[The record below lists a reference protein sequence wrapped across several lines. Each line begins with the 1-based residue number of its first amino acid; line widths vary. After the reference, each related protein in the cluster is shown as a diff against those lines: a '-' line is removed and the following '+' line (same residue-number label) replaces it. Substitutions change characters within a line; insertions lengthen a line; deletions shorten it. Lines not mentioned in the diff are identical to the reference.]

1 MSLSQQI
8 IDNALNEDQVT
19 GKQDVDVR
27 TAEREIIINDIKE
40 RIKRLETDM
49 AHLLNEKG
57 LQKTENVV

>member
-8 IDNALNEDQVT
+8 MDNALNKDQVT

>member
-8 IDNALNEDQVT
+8 MDNALNEDQVT

-40 RIKRLETDM
+40 RIKRS
-49 AHLLNEKG
+49 H
-57 LQKTENVV
+57 Q